1 MSSGSPPGTNYE
13 TMEPLQ
19 SIVIEPTN
27 LIEMF
32 EPKDWPGKMGLW
44 RAALQIPMPPEYSTG
59 GIAIPDE
66 YREDQEYAS
75 YIGNVRAMGPLCFKS
90 KTRGGVEL
98 AQDDGF
104 KVGDWVM
111 VGKHQGERFRTM
123 DNTLWIVISDTQ
135 YIAVLDNPAAF
146 DCMSL

>member
-1 MSSGSPPGTNYE
+1 MTEDNV
-13 TMEPLQ
+13 T
-19 SIVIEPTN
+19 SIQIEPDS
-27 LIEMF
+27 LIDLFVAKE
-32 EPKDWPGKMGLW
+32 WPGKIGLW
-44 RAALQIPMPPEYSTG
+44 RAALQVPMPPELSDG

-66 YREDQEYAS
+66 YREDQEYAA

-98 AQDDGF
+98 STDEGF

-111 VGKHQGERFRTM
+111 IGKHQGEKFRTR

-135 YIAVLDNPAAF
+135 YIAVLDDPAAF

>member
-1 MSSGSPPGTNYE
+1 MTEDNVSSIQIGPDS
-13 TMEPLQ
+13 
-19 SIVIEPTN
+19 
-27 LIEMF
+27 LIDLFVGKE
-32 EPKDWPGKMGLW
+32 WPGRMGLW
-44 RAALQIPMPPEYSTG
+44 RAALQVPMPPELSDG

-66 YREDQEYAS
+66 YREDQEYAA

-98 AQDDGF
+98 STDEGF

-111 VGKHQGERFRTM
+111 IGKHQGEKFRTR

-135 YIAVLDNPAAF
+135 YIAVLDDPAAF